1 MRELSAQLLR
11 WHAQQASYAVATA
24 VDVTGSAPRLPG
36 ATMAVNDEGA
46 VLGSISGGCVE
57 AAVYDLCGQVMRSGM
72 PAWETF
78 GYSDSDAFAVGLTC
92 GGEVQVFV
100 HRVTPQEYPAIEAVV
115 RAEHPITLV
124 RDLRTGEISAIGLR
138 ETAGA
143 KFEPAVVQQAL
154 GMLDAAASGVQVIG
168 CDDDH
173 RTVFI
178 QSFGSQPRLIVCGAT
193 DFSAALCQVGRLL
206 GYRVTVCDARSVFTT
221 KARFPDA
228 DEVVVDWPH
237 RYLGRAQVDSRTA
250 VCVLTHDPKFDIPV
264 LQLALRLP
272 IGYVGAMGSR
282 RADAD
287 RRSRLRAAGLTEFEL
302 RRLHSPIGLE
312 LGGRTPEEIAVAIAA
327 EIVAVRRGGSTRPL
341 SATNRPI
348 HAVSDAQPSSA

>member
-46 VLGSISGGCVE
+46 VMGSISGGCVE

-124 RDLRTGEISAIGLR
+124 RDLRTGEISASR
-138 ETAGA
+138 
-143 KFEPAVVQQAL
+143 
-154 GMLDAAASGVQVIG
+154 SGVKAPVA
-168 CDDDH
+168 
-173 RTVFI
+173 
-178 QSFGSQPRLIVCGAT
+178 RL
-193 DFSAALCQVGRLL
+193 FSR
-206 GYRVTVCDARSVFTT
+206 
-221 KARFPDA
+221 
-228 DEVVVDWPH
+228 
-237 RYLGRAQVDSRTA
+237 
-250 VCVLTHDPKFDIPV
+250 
-264 LQLALRLP
+264 
-272 IGYVGAMGSR
+272 
-282 RADAD
+282 
-287 RRSRLRAAGLTEFEL
+287 
-302 RRLHSPIGLE
+302 
-312 LGGRTPEEIAVAIAA
+312 
-327 EIVAVRRGGSTRPL
+327 
-341 SATNRPI
+341 
-348 HAVSDAQPSSA
+348 